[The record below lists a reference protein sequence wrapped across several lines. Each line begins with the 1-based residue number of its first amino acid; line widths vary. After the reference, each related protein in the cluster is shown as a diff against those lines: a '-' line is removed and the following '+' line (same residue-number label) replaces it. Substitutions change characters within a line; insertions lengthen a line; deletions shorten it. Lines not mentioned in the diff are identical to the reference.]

1 MDTTHFVCRQYCS
14 AFTRNVRRARWLESV
29 GWQVIALILAAA
41 KLLLPLIPTAE
52 QRAAGQQ
59 AIADNYIK
67 FLNTTDSSLYAAIR
81 SLEIL
86 GALWDVFFNGGR
98 MWAQASAALVSSP
111 FGVVEL
117 LILLWPFFGNSLSAF
132 AVQAL
137 QKGLS
142 DISSVVSKGPVA
154 RPAQQATNDSGSHE

>member
-1 MDTTHFVCRQYCS
+1 M
-14 AFTRNVRRARWLESV
+14 
-29 GWQVIALILAAA
+29 IALILSFAR
-41 KLLLPLIPTAE
+41 LLLPLIPTAA
-52 QRAAGQQ
+52 QRESATQ

-67 FLNTTDSSLYAAIR
+67 FLQTTDSSLYAAIR

-86 GALWDVFFNGGR
+86 GALYDVFLNGGR
-98 MWAQASAALVSSP
+98 MWAQASAALASNP

-142 DISSVVSKGPVA
+142 STPVPVA
-154 RPAQQATNDSGSHE
+154 SRAPVAQDAQQATNDSGSHE

>member
-1 MDTTHFVCRQYCS
+1 M
-14 AFTRNVRRARWLESV
+14 
-29 GWQVIALILAAA
+29 IALILAAA

-52 QRAAGQQ
+52 QRAAGAQ
-59 AIADNYIK
+59 AIADNYIR
-67 FLNTTDSSLYAAIR
+67 FLQTTDSSLYAAIR

-98 MWAQASAALVSSP
+98 MWAQASQALVSSP

-142 DISSVVSKGPVA
+142 SETPARTTSVTQGANTYTTVPKE
-154 RPAQQATNDSGSHE
+154 SGGRA

>member
-1 MDTTHFVCRQYCS
+1 M
-14 AFTRNVRRARWLESV
+14 
-29 GWQVIALILAAA
+29 IALILGFAR
-41 KLLLPLIPTAE
+41 LLLPLIPTAA
-52 QRAAGQQ
+52 QRETAAQ

-67 FLNTTDSSLYAAIR
+67 FLQTTDSTLYAAIR

-98 MWAQASAALVSSP
+98 MWAQASTALVTSP

-137 QKGLS
+137 QRGLQNTPT
-142 DISSVVSKGPVA
+142 PVA
-154 RPAQQATNDSGSHE
+154 PKGVVRTSVGSVSPIDPLVENPIEPAPDRNK